1 MDTFSKVAQMLADH
15 KGIDVNTITMDSTFA
30 ELQVDSLDVA
40 ELVMNFEDEF
50 GISIE
55 LDEAVKTVADMVKR
69 IDEAKAAQ

>member
-1 MDTFSKVAQMLADH
+1 MDTFNKVAQMLADH
-15 KGIDVNTITMDSTFA
+15 KDVNTITMDSTFA